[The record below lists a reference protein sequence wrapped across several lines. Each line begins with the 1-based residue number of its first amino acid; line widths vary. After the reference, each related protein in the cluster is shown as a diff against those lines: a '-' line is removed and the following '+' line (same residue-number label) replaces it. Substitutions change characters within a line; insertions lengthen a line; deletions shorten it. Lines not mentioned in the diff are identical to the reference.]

1 MRLLGLLAMLAA
13 ATAAASEPS
22 TTPAPT
28 PQFVY
33 VLKVEPQWHDET
45 KWTDTERT
53 AVSAHFQRLKAE
65 TEAGRVI
72 LAGKTDE
79 QLDTTFGLVIF
90 EASNAAEAREFM
102 NGDPAVQAGVMRAT
116 LHPYRVALQRK

>member
-28 PQFVY
+28 TQFVY
-33 VLKVEPQWHDET
+33 VLKVEPQWHDEA
-45 KWTDTERT
+45 KWTDTERA
-53 AVSAHFQRLKAE
+53 AVGAHFQRLKTE

-72 LAGKTDE
+72 LAGRTDE

-90 EASNAAEAREFM
+90 EASNEADARQFM